1 MKQKQLLSLVFF
13 VHLMAASFA
22 QENNIKTYSLEEA
35 KAYAL
40 NNAYQQKLAALDVA
54 KAQSKVNE
62 TIAIGLPQVSGVVGY
77 LNNIEIPPLAIPAD
91 FLPNGTPGEI
101 ATARFGAEQT
111 MNASITANQLIFDGS
126 YLVGL
131 QATKVYLELSKNDE
145 EKSAIEIKRLV
156 TQAYG
161 NVLIAERNLEILKKN
176 QKNLDVIVFESEEI
190 YKNGL
195 IEEQDRDQAKLN
207 YQRITNQYE
216 NAGRQLDVAKNQLKF
231 IMGLTLETELML
243 SDNLEAIT
251 TTSMGE
257 EFAQKEFVVDNHIE
271 YKSILTQEK
280 ATELVTKQQ
289 KSVYLPKISGFYTY
303 QQNSFANEFN
313 FFGEGEWLSGQFF
326 GLNLSVPLFTSFG
339 NKNRVQ
345 QAKIDNQKVK
355 IAKMQ
360 IEQNLKIQADNAK
373 SAYIF
378 AMNQYETNNDNLAL
392 AESIYDKV
400 KEKYDEGLSSSLELT
415 TANNQLL
422 TAQQAYIQ
430 ASFQLIDSKVKL
442 DQALNNL

>member
-62 TIAIGLPQVSGVVGY
+62 TIAIGLPQVSGAVGY
-77 LNNIEIPPLAIPAD
+77 MNNIEIPPSAIPAD

-101 ATARFGAEQT
+101 ATVRFGAEQT

-195 IEEQDRDQAKLN
+195 MEEQDRDQAKLN

-216 NAGRQLDVAKNQLKF
+216 NAGRQLEVAKNQLKF
-231 IMGLTLETELML
+231 IMGLTLETELTL

-257 EFAQKEFVVDNHIE
+257 DFAQKEFVVDNHIE

-280 ATELVTKQQ
+280 ATELS
-289 KSVYLPKISGFYTY
+289 KSRP
-303 QQNSFANEFN
+303 
-313 FFGEGEWLSGQFF
+313 
-326 GLNLSVPLFTSFG
+326 
-339 NKNRVQ
+339 
-345 QAKIDNQKVK
+345 
-355 IAKMQ
+355 
-360 IEQNLKIQADNAK
+360 
-373 SAYIF
+373 
-378 AMNQYETNNDNLAL
+378 
-392 AESIYDKV
+392 
-400 KEKYDEGLSSSLELT
+400 
-415 TANNQLL
+415 
-422 TAQQAYIQ
+422 
-430 ASFQLIDSKVKL
+430 
-442 DQALNNL
+442 